1 MRDRMLRIRQI
12 VGTGMLEKYAMG
24 REAEQELVNFI
35 YDNKHKLREISLRM
49 VLKVA
54 DLWKMK
60 PDGYQQLADQTCMR
74 SH

>member
-1 MRDRMLRIRQI
+1 
-12 VGTGMLEKYAMG
+12 
-24 REAEQELVNFI
+24 
-35 YDNKHKLREISLRM
+35 M